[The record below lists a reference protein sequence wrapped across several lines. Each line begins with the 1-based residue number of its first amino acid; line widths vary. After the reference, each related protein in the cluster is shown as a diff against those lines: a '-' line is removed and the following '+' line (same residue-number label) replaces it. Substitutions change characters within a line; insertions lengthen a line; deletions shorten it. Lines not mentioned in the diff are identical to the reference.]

1 MKSSSVVISALL
13 ATAVVVGISL
23 TISWGISSYSVPI
36 VTVLPP
42 EDGCSTPFISNCG
55 FRVGTRVSRAIPVG
69 GDSSSGPPHGS
80 VGTVMCGFHETDAP
94 MTDLVC
100 WDNFVQGEHDDSA
113 CIDGCSN
120 IPCRSTAMHLVQC
133 NELQCLDSN
142 NNFVCDSEEGIPC

>member
-55 FRVGTRVSRAIPVG
+55 FR
-69 GDSSSGPPHGS
+69 